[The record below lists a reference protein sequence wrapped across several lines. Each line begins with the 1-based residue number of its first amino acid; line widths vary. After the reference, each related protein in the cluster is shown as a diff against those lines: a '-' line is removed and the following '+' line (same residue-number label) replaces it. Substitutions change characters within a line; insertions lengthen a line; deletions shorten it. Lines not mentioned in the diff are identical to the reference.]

1 MLLQQ
6 RWRLNLLLTL
16 VSQEKKLAWSYTT
29 MQATVFLAASGVKFY
44 QFQAKESEF
53 KSYPLQLGNISE
65 DLGLVNLTKIALKGN
80 MHDFTDDY
88 TTIDT
93 GDIAYIHKCLME
105 KYNIV

>member
-1 MLLQQ
+1 
-6 RWRLNLLLTL
+6 
-16 VSQEKKLAWSYTT
+16 

-53 KSYPLQLGNISE
+53 KSYPLQLGNVSE
-65 DLGLVNLTKIALKGN
+65 HLGLVNLTKTAVKGN
-80 MHDFTDDY
+80 MRDFADDY

-93 GDIAYIHKCLME
+93 GDIAYIRKCLME